1 MNIDKIR
8 NAEDYVL
15 ANKHLMELLTY
26 SQRVEQKIFEKI
38 LHKNIKDKKS
48 CIYCMPN
55 TLFGG
60 RGFGKSYLVLKL
72 ASEYNLPVVVNIE
85 SRAEQ
90 LRQDS
95 KRYGFSE
102 VDVVTMRTIQFLR
115 GHKEF
120 TPSKVVLVDEPL
132 RLEDAAIL
140 CEYGYIPIGFA
151 INTNTLKS
159 CSFIQHYEMRSHNQL

>member
-8 NAEDYVL
+8 NAEDYVR

-38 LHKNIKDKKS
+38 LHKYIKDKKS
-48 CIYCMPN
+48 CIYCMPD

-90 LRQDS
+90 LRQES
-95 KRYGFSE
+95 RCRYNENYS
-102 VDVVTMRTIQFLR
+102 
-115 GHKEF
+115 
-120 TPSKVVLVDEPL
+120 
-132 RLEDAAIL
+132 
-140 CEYGYIPIGFA
+140 IPA
-151 INTNTLKS
+151 WS
-159 CSFIQHYEMRSHNQL
+159 